1 MLPQHVA
8 IIMDG
13 NGRWA
18 QEKGLPRTYGHK
30 EGVKALKKT
39 VENAYALGLKYLSM
53 YVFSAENWRRPKD
66 EVDFLMKML
75 ESLIKKEVTA
85 LHKNKVKVRFLGDLS
100 ALSPALQEKIKW
112 AETLTQSNPNLQL
125 NLLVNY
131 GGRQEIIHAVNT
143 LIDQGAISVS
153 ETDISSHLYSSE
165 SPDPDLIIR
174 TGGDTRLSN
183 FLLWQAAYAELW
195 VTPVCWPDFD
205 RSLLEHALADFAAR
219 DRRFGGLNA

>member
-153 ETDISSHLYSSE
+153 ETDISSHLYSFD